1 MKLLLAALMFA
12 AALPASGSEFGTR
25 YPAGTLKD
33 RAQAERALR
42 EADAEAARIEREAA
56 AREAECHKRF
66 LVNRCREQVRR
77 DTLIAEQELR
87 RVRVEA
93 HDLQRKLDAEE
104 VARKRAES
112 PPPAA
117 RPAPTPRESP
127 KSREIPPDEAAR
139 NRAAYD
145 KRVEEKRAK
154 AAEEQARAPERA
166 ANAREFEAKQVEAER
181 RAQEKEAE
189 RKKNE
194 ERRAERRRKAE
205 VREAQREELRRKA
218 EEAAKAMPK
227 P

>member
-1 MKLLLAALMFA
+1 MKPLVTALLFA
-12 AALPASGSEFGTR
+12 VALPVFASDFGTR
-25 YPAGTLKD
+25 YPTGAFKD
-33 RAQAERALR
+33 RAQAEQALR
-42 EADAEAARIEREAA
+42 EADAEAARIGREAA
-56 AREAECHKRF
+56 TREAECHKRF
-66 LVNRCREQVRR
+66 LVNRCREEVRR

-93 HDLQRKLDAEE
+93 HDLQRRLDAEE
-104 VARKRAES
+104 AARKRAES

-127 KSREIPPDEAAR
+127 KSRAIPADEAAQ

-181 RAQEKEAE
+181 RAKEKEVE
-189 RKKNE
+189 RQKNE
-194 ERRAERRRKAE
+194 ARRAERRKKAE
-205 VREAQREELRRKA
+205 IKEAQREELRRKA